1 MEDKN
6 IIGYLIDLEYDDLD
20 VEVTG
25 EFGGEPIP
33 DGKPMWAPI
42 SYEPEY
48 TIVGHINHWTY
59 THEITEEDV
68 KGYIVD
74 ILNQEP
80 TEDLI
85 NKVTFDDIYEYLM
98 DKYQED
104 AEKDAEQNFDYD
116 EVDWEDPDDYDNS
129 DEEYERYRDSLLDY

>member
-1 MEDKN
+1 MEDEN

-33 DGKPMWAPI
+33 DSEPMWAPI

-48 TIVGHINHWTY
+48 TAVGHINRWTY

-68 KGYIVD
+68 KGYIID

-85 NKVTFDDIYEYLM
+85 NKVTFDDIYDYLM

-116 EVDWEDPDDYDNS
+116 EVDWEDPNDYDNS